1 MKYYAFPFDACEK
14 INEGII
20 KQPVSASINIISCI
34 IILYFYYYAKTNVVR
49 FLFGTFF
56 VFQLWHAFS
65 HTYHIHSNIQA
76 NVSHIISYIL
86 SFSALYAI
94 LYLSNSTLTNIKV
107 IIITLLIIIDLYI
120 WVFIGGVWNI
130 ITNLSIL
137 AFIIF
142 SSYNKL
148 PKFFKQAIPYLVVG
162 LIILFALEI
171 NEAYNCEKMLE
182 YKQLPYH
189 SLVEIV
195 GLLLFTS
202 LTYLF
207 FKWEKTNIYIYNA

>member
-14 INEGII
+14 ITEGII
-20 KQPVSASINIISCI
+20 KQPISAAINIISCI
-34 IILYFYYYAKTNVVR
+34 IILYFYYYAKTNAVR

-65 HTYHIHSNIQA
+65 HTYHIQGNIQA
-76 NVSHIISYIL
+76 NVSHIISYLIL
-86 SFSALYAI
+86 LGTLYAI
-94 LYLSNSTLTNIKV
+94 LNLSKSTLSNLKL
-107 IIITLLIIIDLYI
+107 IIISLLIIIDIYVWI
-120 WVFIGGVWNI
+120 FIGGVWSI
-130 ITNLSIL
+130 IVNLSLL

-148 PKFFKQAIPYLVVG
+148 PKFFKKAIPLLAIG
-162 LIILFALEI
+162 LIILFAFEL

-189 SLVEIV
+189 ALVEIV

-202 LTYLF
+202 LTYF
-207 FKWEKTNIYIYNA
+207 FHKWEKN

>member
-14 INEGII
+14 LKEGII
-20 KQPVSASINIISCI
+20 KQPVSAAINIISCI
-34 IILYFYYYAKTNVVR
+34 IILYFYYYAKTNAVR

-65 HTYHIHSNIQA
+65 HTYHIQGNIQA
-76 NVSHIISYIL
+76 NVSHIISYLISL
-86 SFSALYAI
+86 GTLYAI
-94 LYLSNSTLTNIKV
+94 LNLSKSTLSNLK
-107 IIITLLIIIDLYI
+107 IIIISLLIIIDIYV

-130 ITNLSIL
+130 ITNLSLL

-148 PKFFKQAIPYLVVG
+148 PKFFRKAIPFLAIG
-162 LIILFALEI
+162 LIILFALEL

-182 YKQLPYH
+182 YMDFPYH
-189 SLVEIV
+189 AFVEIV

-202 LTYLF
+202 LTYF
-207 FKWEKTNIYIYNA
+207 FYKWEKN